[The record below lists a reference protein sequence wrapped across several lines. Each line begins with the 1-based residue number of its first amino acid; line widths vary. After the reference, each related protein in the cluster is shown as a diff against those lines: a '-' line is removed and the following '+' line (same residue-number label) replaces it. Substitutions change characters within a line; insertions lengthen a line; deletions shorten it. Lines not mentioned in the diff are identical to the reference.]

1 MPPER
6 QNAPV
11 KLSLPLQFQQDIFT
25 ELRGEDEL
33 VILAR
38 GLGLLRLITNLLHF
52 YDAAGNN
59 LVLLVG
65 ANDRENEWI
74 GEALAEHYAI
84 SKTPLARGLKVIN
97 TDRATVPMR
106 EKIYAEGGILSVTSR
121 ILVVDLLSKL
131 LDPEK
136 VTGLVILHADKIV
149 ATSTEAFI
157 IRIYRHANKSGF
169 LKAFS
174 DSPEP
179 FTTGFSPLANS
190 LRNLFLRKAS
200 LWPRFHVTVAESLEG
215 HRKAEVIELEVPMS
229 DKMREIQ
236 NAVLECVE
244 LCIGEL
250 KKTNTGLDMAD
261 WTLDSALHRSFDI
274 AIRRQLD
281 PIWHRVS
288 FRTRQIVSDLSDLR
302 AILHA
307 LLTYDAVS
315 FVKYLDTI
323 VTAHSPPPGSTRH
336 NYSPWLFLDA
346 AHVLFQTAKSR
357 VYQGKIGNDAARSSV
372 TSLPTTLRP
381 VLEEQPK
388 WEVLAEVLEEIET
401 DAYLNPVNTDESNST
416 VLIMCTDQ
424 RICRQIREYLGTM
437 HTKVE
442 EERKDGADGDATKQE
457 RGRSADVML
466 RRRLREYIDWKRSLS
481 NVNKNLSTKPA
492 NEEAQSGSGRDSRPS
507 TPQGRAPPNK
517 RRRVRGGGAVSTPT
531 AGRQPHSSVQAET
544 EPAEQMSGL
553 LNEIQPTEAEEVQ
566 PEEIIIDDFEDI
578 DDYYELYDMDDLV
591 MVHPFD
597 GDMDEHILEEVRPR
611 YIIMFEP
618 DPAFIRRVEVYRSS
632 HVGRNV
638 RVYFMYYGGS
648 VEEQRYL
655 SAVRREKDSFTKL
668 IKEKSNMA
676 VTLTHDKSLED
687 PQEQF
692 LRTVNTRIAGGGR
705 LTATA
710 TPPLVVVDVREFRS
724 ALPSLLHGNNMIIV
738 PCQLTVGDYILTPDI
753 AVERK
758 SVRDLLQS
766 LRNGRLYNQAETM
779 LAHYKSPLLL
789 IEFDENKSF
798 TFDAFTSALTPGPG
812 FGNAD
817 FGFSSSGTV
826 TTALSSSNSNLINP
840 SAPKS
845 AQHLLVLLTLAF
857 PRLKIIWSSSPYQT
871 AEIFAELKKNAAEPD
886 PVRAVQIGLD
896 LDVDMDTGT
905 GTGSGNVMTASGIEH
920 RTFNLLPQEMLRA
933 VPGVSPQSLER
944 LILEKGNIAEVA
956 NMSVDELDPIMGKEA
971 ARKVVGFFKKSVFE
985 GA

>member
-6 QNAPV
+6 SNVPV
-11 KLSLPLQFQQDIFT
+11 KLSLPLQYQQDIFT
-25 ELRGEDEL
+25 ELRTEDEL

-38 GLGLLRLITNLLHF
+38 GLGILRLVTNLLHF

-59 LVLLVG
+59 LVLVVG
-65 ANDRENEWI
+65 ADDRENEWI

-84 SKTPLARGLKVIN
+84 SKTPMARGLKVIN
-97 TDRATVPMR
+97 TERATVSMR
-106 EKIYAEGGILSVTSR
+106 EKIYAEGGVLSVTSR

-131 LDPEK
+131 LDPQK
-136 VTGLVILHADKIV
+136 ITGMIVLHADRVI

-157 IRIYRHANKSGF
+157 IRIFRDNNKTGF

-174 DSPEP
+174 DLPEP
-179 FTTGFSPLANS
+179 FTTGFAPLANS

-229 DKMREIQ
+229 EKMREIQ

-244 LCIGEL
+244 LCIAEL
-250 KKTNTGLDMAD
+250 RKANAGLDMAE
-261 WTLDSALHRSFDI
+261 WTLDSALHRSFDVS
-274 AIRRQLD
+274 IRRQLD

-323 VTAHSPPPGSTRH
+323 VTAHSPPPGSTKH

-357 VYQGKIGNDAARSSV
+357 VYQGKINSDAAI
-372 TSLPTTLRP
+372 TSTNAYIDTLQP
-381 VLEEQPK
+381 VLEAQPK
-388 WEVLAEVLEEIET
+388 WEVLADVLAEIET
-401 DAYLNPVNTDESNST
+401 DAYLNPLPADESNST

-424 RICRQIREYLGTM
+424 RTCRQLREYLGTM
-437 HTKVE
+437 HASVE
-442 EERKDGADGDATKQE
+442 SKKPVGADDADDAPEKK
-457 RGRSADVML
+457 GSADVLM
-466 RRRLREYIDWKRSLS
+466 RRRLREYLDWKKTLS
-481 NVNKNLSTKPA
+481 NINKNLSVQQNGDRQTGGSRDSPAPA
-492 NEEAQSGSGRDSRPS
+492 NLP
-507 TPQGRAPPNK
+507 GRAPPNK
-517 RRRVRGGGAVSTPT
+517 RRRVRGGGAVSSA
-531 AGRQPHSSVQAET
+531 AGRVPNTSVQTDVEQPGQVT
-544 EPAEQMSGL
+544 ELIDEV
-553 LNEIQPTEAEEVQ
+553 QPTEIEEAQKAEIV
-566 PEEIIIDDFEDI
+566 IDFLDDME
-578 DDYYELYDMDDLV
+578 DYYELYDMNDLV
-591 MVHPFD
+591 MVHPYD
-597 GDMDEHILEEVRPR
+597 GDVDEHILEEVRPR
-611 YIIMFEP
+611 YIIMYEP

-632 HVGRNV
+632 HAGRNV
-638 RVYFMYYGGS
+638 RVYFIYYGGS

-676 VTLTHDKSLED
+676 VTITHDRSAED

-705 LTATA
+705 LAATA
-710 TPPLVVVDVREFRS
+710 APPRVVVDVREFRS

-753 AVERK
+753 CVERK
-758 SVRDLLQS
+758 SVRDLITS

-779 LAHYKSPLLL
+779 LQHYKNPLLL
-789 IEFDENKSF
+789 IEFDQNKSF
-798 TFDAFTSALTPGPG
+798 TFDAFASASTPGTT
-812 FGNAD
+812 FLTD
-817 FGFSSSGTV
+817 YGFSSSGTG
-826 TTALSSSNSNLINP
+826 TTTPSTSTSLVNP
-840 SAPKS
+840 SSPKS
-845 AQHLLVLLTLAF
+845 AQHLIVLLTLTF

-871 AEIFAELKKNAAEPD
+871 AEIFAELKKNNPEPD

-896 LDVDMDTGT
+896 MDFGADADP
-905 GTGSGNVMTASGIEH
+905 GDIMAAAGVEH
-920 RTFNLLPQEMLRA
+920 RTYNLLPQDMLRA
-933 VPGVSPQSLER
+933 VPGVTPPVLER
-944 LILEKGNIAEVA
+944 LIVETDNINEIA
-956 NMSVDELDPIMGKEA
+956 NMSVEQLDPLVGIEA
-971 ARKVVGFFKKSVFE
+971 ARKIVGFFQKSVFE
-985 GA
+985 EN